1 MAAVT
6 TGGTF
11 PPEEFPPLHGHDTI
25 KPQKIGNGNQNI
37 MQYAQILQ
45 PKPMNPQIPKVTP
58 KPVVMLQGEP
68 NITWKAS
75 EVRSLDNYGI
85 KSECTIGV
93 LDSRH
98 ILIRLNSLED
108 YVQVLSTTAYYVKAR
123 NNYWQMRTLKWDPWF
138 EPDEAI
144 FSIAAAV
151 GKPLTVDMATRN
163 QTRPSCARV
172 KIEVDLTAKLPQRV
186 RITEEDDITGDTKY
200 KWVKVQYDYMPKYC
214 KECHLQGHNEHSCWS
229 IHLELY
235 EKRNEAEEG
244 NKGEEEVNT
253 ITNPDRQEPNRILSS
268 GRVVGQRHYK

>member
-1 MAAVT
+1 MAAGT

-45 PKPMNPQIPKVTP
+45 PKPMNPPLPKVTP

-75 EVRSLDNYGI
+75 EVRSLVIQENLQYAIIGKFSYGKPVIMELRKTIPGQCGI

-98 ILIRLNSLED
+98 ILIRLNNLED
-108 YVQVLSTTAYYVKAR
+108 YVQVLSTAAYYVKAR

-138 EPDEAI
+138 EPDVETTIGVAWISFPDPPPNFFANEAI
-144 FSIAAAV
+144 FFNCSSS
-151 GKPLTVDMATRN
+151 G
-163 QTRPSCARV
+163 QTINSR
-172 KIEVDLTAKLPQRV
+172 
-186 RITEEDDITGDTKY
+186 Y
-200 KWVKVQYDYMPKYC
+200 
-214 KECHLQGHNEHSCWS
+214 
-229 IHLELY
+229 
-235 EKRNEAEEG
+235 G
-244 NKGEEEVNT
+244 NKKSNET
-253 ITNPDRQEPNRILSS
+253 QLC
-268 GRVVGQRHYK
+268 